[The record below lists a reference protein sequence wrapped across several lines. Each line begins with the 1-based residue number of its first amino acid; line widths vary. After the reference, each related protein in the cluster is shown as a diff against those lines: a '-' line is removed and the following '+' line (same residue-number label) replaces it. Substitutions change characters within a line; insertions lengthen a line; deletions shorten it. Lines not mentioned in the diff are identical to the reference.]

1 MNHTNFLDH
10 SVPSNQR
17 RALSI
22 YINQYNQVQNQIDYL
37 YRVSDEIRDNIN
49 SIIFNETPRTNTF
62 QAQRNVRNTRTRNSG
77 LFTETTPIFYDYTR
91 PVLPTTYESL
101 NTTRRRTP
109 SVSTL
114 YRERDTD
121 YRNYLS
127 SFFTNVDVRPTEAQI
142 QQSTRNIRY
151 GNIENPTNESCP
163 ILLERFQEDD
173 VVTQIHYCG
182 HLFNPDELTVWFQ
195 TNVRCPM
202 CRYDIRNYVASSQN
216 RDSSSSFANGEY
228 ESSSSSSTT
237 SVERSNVERS
247 NVEHIGNVE
256 RSNVEQT
263 GNVERSNVER
273 SNVEPNTTNEEQSNE
288 DLIHLISERLLN
300 LFNNTNLST
309 ASSSNNNDN
318 RILYDASNNVLLY
331 ETIITRRDRL

>member
-109 SVSTL
+109 SVSAL

-228 ESSSSSSTT
+228 ESSSSSSSTTSLERSSVERTSNVAPSMT
-237 SVERSNVERS
+237 SVES
-247 NVEHIGNVE
+247 
-256 RSNVEQT
+256 
-263 GNVERSNVER
+263 
-273 SNVEPNTTNEEQSNE
+273 TNEEQSNE
-288 DLIHLISERLLN
+288 DLIHAISERLLN
-300 LFNNTNLST
+300 LFNNTNLSSAT
-309 ASSSNNNDN
+309 SSNND

-331 ETIITRRDRL
+331 ETIITRRDRI

>member
-1 MNHTNFLDH
+1 MNHTNFLDN

-49 SIIFNETPRTNTF
+49 SIIFNETPRSNTF

-109 SVSTL
+109 SVSAL

-182 HLFNPDELTVWFQ
+182 HLFNPDELTAWFQ

-228 ESSSSSSTT
+228 ESSSTT
-237 SVERSNVERS
+237 SVEQSNVERS
-247 NVEHIGNVE
+247 NVE
-256 RSNVEQT
+256 RTSNVAPST
-263 GNVERSNVER
+263 SSVESRHEEESK
-273 SNVEPNTTNEEQSNE
+273 EEQSNE
-288 DLIHLISERLLN
+288 DLIYAISQRLLN
-300 LFNNTNLST
+300 LFNNTNLSSAT
-309 ASSSNNNDN
+309 SSNND